1 MVWSHDDFIRELSR
15 QLVELEALRKRLEEP
30 GDVGEIIKRIE
41 ESNLHLL
48 KKMNEFFNCHI
59 EVKICGAFTDGA
71 QDEFISDTHPEY
83 LMACLQSMLQQPG
96 VLKHLTSLSVEPHVE
111 QVIDWSSLALSEG
124 LLNPGEN
131 SSLLQAKC
139 GVCDKLMVST
149 VLAGGQLSKIGDH
162 WYHKDC
168 LKPSEDSSEILWQPS
183 VLN

>member
-15 QLVELEALRKRLEEP
+15 QLVALEALRKQLEGP
-30 GDVGEIIKRIE
+30 GEVGEIIKRIE

-59 EVKICGAFTDGA
+59 EVKICGAFAGED
-71 QDEFISDTHPEY
+71 QDELVNDTHPEY

-111 QVIDWSSLALSEG
+111 QVTDWSSLVLAEG
-124 LLNPGEN
+124 LAQPGEN
-131 SSLLQAKC
+131 SSMLQAKC
-139 GVCDKLMVST
+139 GVCEKLMVST
-149 VLAGGQLSKIGDH
+149 VLAGGQIARVDDN

-168 LKPSEDSSEILWQPS
+168 LQNLEDSSELLWQPS